1 MAKSKLYIPL
11 QCIVDGCKLRFGTQS
26 LLERHVNHHF
36 ASAEN
41 SGKSANG
48 GGDNDRDGDGG
59 GGGVSASPSSSSG
72 PSSSS
77 SLMPAPSAAAV
88 KAIRRAG
95 KRLKYRRTI
104 YSARIFDL
112 FDLGVMARVR
122 ERLARM
128 HALIGGGGKGG
139 GGDNGGRR
147 EDEVAF
153 TGEVVARRAV
163 AAAGSKA
170 AAPEMM
176 VLLRW
181 KPYDM

>member
-1 MAKSKLYIPL
+1 M

-36 ASAEN
+36 AEERNGGANGNDHDKDDNGN
-41 SGKSANG
+41 SG
-48 GGDNDRDGDGG
+48 
-59 GGGVSASPSSSSG
+59 GVASPSSSA
-72 PSSSS
+72 SSM
-77 SLMPAPSAAAV
+77 MPAPSAAAV
-88 KAIRRAG
+88 KVIRKAG

-122 ERLARM
+122 ERLAKM
-128 HALIGGGGKGG
+128 HSLLGAGGGGGR
-139 GGDNGGRR
+139 GGRG
-147 EDEVAF
+147 DEVAF
-153 TGEVVARRAV
+153 TSEVVARRVMMMATQE
-163 AAAGSKA
+163 AAGGCK
-170 AAPEMM
+170 APETM

>member
-1 MAKSKLYIPL
+1 M
-11 QCIVDGCKLRFGTQS
+11 
-26 LLERHVNHHF
+26 
-36 ASAEN
+36 
-41 SGKSANG
+41 
-48 GGDNDRDGDGG
+48 
-59 GGGVSASPSSSSG
+59 
-72 PSSSS
+72 
-77 SLMPAPSAAAV
+77 

-128 HALIGGGGKGG
+128 HALVGGGGGKGG
-139 GGDNGGRR
+139 GGDGGGRR

-163 AAAGSKA
+163 EKAGSKA

>member
-1 MAKSKLYIPL
+1 M

-36 ASAEN
+36 TS
-41 SGKSANG
+41 SKSVNG
-48 GGDNDRDGDGG
+48 GGDNDKDGDGG
-59 GGGVSASPSSSSG
+59 SGGISASPSSSGG

-88 KAIRRAG
+88 KVIRRAG

-122 ERLARM
+122 ERLAKM
-128 HALIGGGGKGG
+128 HALVGKGG
-139 GGDNGGRR
+139 EGKGRSK

-163 AAAGSKA
+163 EKADSSKS
-170 AAPEMM
+170 AAPEIM

>member
-1 MAKSKLYIPL
+1 M

-41 SGKSANG
+41 SGKNAN
-48 GGDNDRDGDGG
+48 GGDNDKEDGG
-59 GGGVSASPSSSSG
+59 SGISASPSSGGG

-88 KAIRRAG
+88 KVIRRAG

-122 ERLARM
+122 ERLAKM
-128 HALIGGGGKGG
+128 HALVGNKG
-139 GGDNGGRR
+139 RSR

-163 AAAGSKA
+163 AAADSKT
-170 AAPEMM
+170 AAPEIM

>member
-36 ASAEN
+36 ASAE

-48 GGDNDRDGDGG
+48 GGDNDKDGDGG
-59 GGGVSASPSSSSG
+59 GGGGISASPSSSGGG

-128 HALIGGGGKGG
+128 HALVGGNDKR
-139 GGDNGGRR
+139 GGDKGRR

>member
-1 MAKSKLYIPL
+1 MVWP
-11 QCIVDGCKLRFGTQS
+11 S
-26 LLERHVNHHF
+26 LKV
-36 ASAEN
+36 
-41 SGKSANG
+41 
-48 GGDNDRDGDGG
+48 
-59 GGGVSASPSSSSG
+59 
-72 PSSSS
+72 
-77 SLMPAPSAAAV
+77 
-88 KAIRRAG
+88 IRRAG

-122 ERLARM
+122 ERLAKM
-128 HALIGGGGKGG
+128 HALVGEGKG
-139 GGDNGGRR
+139 RSR

-163 AAAGSKA
+163 AAAGGSKA
-170 AAPEMM
+170 AVPEMM

>member
-1 MAKSKLYIPL
+1 MVWP
-11 QCIVDGCKLRFGTQS
+11 S
-26 LLERHVNHHF
+26 LKV
-36 ASAEN
+36 
-41 SGKSANG
+41 
-48 GGDNDRDGDGG
+48 
-59 GGGVSASPSSSSG
+59 
-72 PSSSS
+72 
-77 SLMPAPSAAAV
+77 
-88 KAIRRAG
+88 IRRAG

-122 ERLARM
+122 ERLAKM
-128 HALIGGGGKGG
+128 HALVGGKGG
-139 GGDNGGRR
+139 DNGRK

-163 AAAGSKA
+163 AAAGGSKA
-170 AAPEMM
+170 AVPEMM

>member
-1 MAKSKLYIPL
+1 M

-41 SGKSANG
+41 NGRNAN
-48 GGDNDRDGDGG
+48 GGDNDKDGDGG
-59 GGGVSASPSSSSG
+59 SGLSASLSSGGG

-88 KAIRRAG
+88 KVIRRAG

-112 FDLGVMARVR
+112 FDLGVMARMR
-122 ERLARM
+122 ERLAKM
-128 HALIGGGGKGG
+128 HALVGNKG
-139 GGDNGGRR
+139 RSK

-163 AAAGSKA
+163 EKAGSKA
-170 AAPEMM
+170 GAAPEMM

-181 KPYDM
+181 KPHDM

>member
-1 MAKSKLYIPL
+1 
-11 QCIVDGCKLRFGTQS
+11 
-26 LLERHVNHHF
+26 
-36 ASAEN
+36 
-41 SGKSANG
+41 
-48 GGDNDRDGDGG
+48 
-59 GGGVSASPSSSSG
+59 
-72 PSSSS
+72 
-77 SLMPAPSAAAV
+77 MPAPSAAAV

-128 HALIGGGGKGG
+128 HALVGGKSCKGG
-139 GGDNGGRR
+139 GGDGGRR

-163 AAAGSKA
+163 EKAGSKA
-170 AAPEMM
+170 TAPEMM

-181 KPYDM
+181 KPYNM

>member
-1 MAKSKLYIPL
+1 M
-11 QCIVDGCKLRFGTQS
+11 
-26 LLERHVNHHF
+26 
-36 ASAEN
+36 
-41 SGKSANG
+41 
-48 GGDNDRDGDGG
+48 
-59 GGGVSASPSSSSG
+59 
-72 PSSSS
+72 
-77 SLMPAPSAAAV
+77 
-88 KAIRRAG
+88 IRRAG

-122 ERLARM
+122 ERLAKM
-128 HALIGGGGKGG
+128 HALVGGSKGG
-139 GGDNGGRR
+139 GDKGRSK

-163 AAAGSKA
+163 EKADSKA
-170 AAPEMM
+170 AAPEIM